1 MSKLTKQDKID
12 IYNYWKN
19 YGKTSTWLSNKYGV
33 NLTNIRY
40 MLKLIDHYGINILDS
55 SYSAYTI
62 EFKEEAIRRVLIN
75 NEIPQHVSL
84 DLALPS
90 QGLIHNWIRKYKE
103 DGYNVINHKKGK
115 PSHEKQRPTIYE
127 VQDQEIL
134 KLIKQLEEEHKF
146 SVGYNKMTRLIN
158 LSQELEYRVNKKRI
172 RQIMNQYGIRADY
185 RQPKR
190 KRAQER
196 QIYEAENILNRQFK
210 QTAVNQVWVTN
221 TTELTYGIRYSKVR
235 LHVVLDLYGQY
246 PISWLITPTETSEGA
261 IRVFE
266 QAQASEGK
274 VASLIHTD
282 RGAAYTSRA
291 FNQYLAIN
299 GAGHSYSAP
308 GTPADN
314 AVIEHWWA
322 DFKAIWICPYA

>member
-1 MSKLTKQDKID
+1 MINDGYSVTELTKAA
-12 IYNYWKN
+12 
-19 YGKTSTWLSNKYGV
+19 
-33 NLTNIRY
+33 
-40 MLKLIDHYGINILDS
+40 GIS
-55 SYSAYTI
+55 RQAY
-62 EFKEEAIRRVLIN
+62 
-75 NEIPQHVSL
+75 
-84 DLALPS
+84 
-90 QGLIHNWIRKYKE
+90 YKWCQQ
-103 DGYNVINHKKGK
+103 K
-115 PSHEKQRPTIYE
+115 PTVHE

-146 SVGYNKMTRLIN
+146 SVGYDKMTRLIN

-172 RQIMNQYGIRADY
+172 RRIMNQYGIRADY

-210 QTAVNQVWVTN
+210 QTAVNQVWVTD

-261 IRVFE
+261 IRVFK

-299 GAGHSYSAP
+299 GASHSYSAP

-322 DFKAIWICPYA
+322 DFKAIWIAHMPKAQTLVELEQQVRDGINYFTHKFISGTRNDLTAAEFRFSKAN